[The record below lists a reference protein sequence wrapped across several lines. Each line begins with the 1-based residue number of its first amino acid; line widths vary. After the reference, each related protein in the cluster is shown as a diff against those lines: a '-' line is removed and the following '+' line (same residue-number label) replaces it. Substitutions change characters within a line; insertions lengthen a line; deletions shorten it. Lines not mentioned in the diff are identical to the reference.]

1 MEDVP
6 PPDYS
11 ALEELEIEEMR
22 RELKMT
28 QKGENTFSRLL
39 CLWGLDEE
47 PPFAYEG
54 WWHMAVRNFEEGK

>member
-28 QKGENTFSRLL
+28 QKEENTFSRLL
-39 CLWGLDEE
+39 CLWGLDQE
-47 PPFAYEG
+47 PSFAYEG
-54 WWHMAVRNFEEGK
+54 WWHLTVKNFEEGR